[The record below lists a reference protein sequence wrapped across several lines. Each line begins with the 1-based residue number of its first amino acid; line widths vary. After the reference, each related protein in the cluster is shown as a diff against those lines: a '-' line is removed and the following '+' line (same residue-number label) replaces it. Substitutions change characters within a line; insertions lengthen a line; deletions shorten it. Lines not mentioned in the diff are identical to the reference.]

1 MPTKKC
7 QKMQCLYTCDICCF
21 KTRNK
26 YNYDKHLLT
35 PKHSILQNTINLTT
49 PNLANTYRF
58 ECSCGKSYI
67 HRSSLYNHKKSCNAQ
82 NQIISSDKI
91 STNEITNDV
100 ILKLIAENSDI
111 KKMLFK
117 QFETM
122 QEQQKQMNNQ
132 ISELIPK
139 VGNNNTVTNVKQKFN
154 INIFLNEKCKD
165 ALTMNEF
172 INKINVTVDD
182 LIITKNKGISEG
194 VSNIFIE
201 NMNKLSV
208 HERPIHCTDVKRET
222 VYIKC
227 DADKEGTG
235 EPYWEKDE
243 QNKKLKTA
251 LNKVTYVQNKNLNK
265 WIEQNPNWE
274 DNPDVQDEYMKL
286 IKNCTDDLTENKRDE
301 KIIKK
306 LCNEVYIG
314 SKG

>member
-1 MPTKKC
+1 
-7 QKMQCLYTCDICCF
+7 
-21 KTRNK
+21 
-26 YNYDKHLLT
+26 
-35 PKHSILQNTINLTT
+35 
-49 PNLANTYRF
+49 
-58 ECSCGKSYI
+58 
-67 HRSSLYNHKKSCNAQ
+67 
-82 NQIISSDKI
+82 
-91 STNEITNDV
+91 
-100 ILKLIAENSDI
+100 LKLIEENSDI

-122 QEQQKQMNNQ
+122 QEQQKLMNNQ

-201 NMNKLSV
+201 NMNRLSV

-227 DADKEGTG
+227 DADIEGTG

-243 QNKKLKTA
+243 QNKKLKNA

-274 DNPDVQDEYMKL
+274 NNPDDQDEYMRL
-286 IKNCTDDLTENKRDE
+286 IKNCTDDLNENKRDE

-314 SKG
+314 GKG